1 MNKIIKDQINQ
12 LRPSATL
19 AINEESNRLI
29 RSGKKVY
36 KFGFGQ
42 SPFPVPDSIISALK
56 NNANKNTY
64 LPMQGLEE
72 LRLAIANYLNKN
84 NNNNFKSDDILIGP
98 GTKELMFLTQIAFQ
112 GEVLLPAPSWVSY
125 QPQALIAKNKVHWIQ
140 TTNSSNWFPTA
151 KQLEDKIKSIENKNL
166 LLFINS
172 PNNPSGTVCK
182 NLQEIAEVAKKHKL
196 IILSDEIYSQLTFD
210 NQYRSISNFYP
221 ESTIVSTGLSKWC
234 GAGGWRLG
242 FFAIPDQ
249 LKVLKN
255 SLKILSS
262 ESFTSVSAP
271 IQYAAIEAYKGD
283 HSAYLNT
290 VRKILSFA
298 GNYVYENLQ
307 SNVINVTKSE
317 GGFYLFPE
325 FTNAKFSTSSEM
337 CNDILNKTGVALL
350 SGSDFGLDSNKMIA
364 RLSYTDFD
372 GSNFLKNTL
381 GSKNLDKV
389 DLEKY
394 APNIVEGVIKLK
406 EWSSSLRDFRSL
418 T

>member
-19 AINEESNRLI
+19 AINEESNRLK

-72 LRLAIANYLNKN
+72 LRSAIANYLNKN
-84 NNNNFKSDDILIGP
+84 NNNNFKFDDIIIGP

-151 KQLEDKIKSIENKNL
+151 AQLENKIKSVKNKNL

-172 PNNPSGTVCK
+172 PNNPAGTVCK
-182 NLQEIAEVAKKHKL
+182 NLQEITEVAKKYKL

-221 ESTIVSTGLSKWC
+221 EGTIVSSGLSKWC

-271 IQYAAIEAYKGD
+271 IQYAAIEAYEGD
-283 HSAYLNT
+283 HSTYLNT

-298 GNYVYENLQ
+298 GNYVYENLK
-307 SNVINVTKSE
+307 SNLSNLTKPE

-325 FTNAKFSTSSEM
+325 FTNAKFSSSSEM
-337 CNDILNKTGVALL
+337 CKDILNKTGVALL
-350 SGSDFGLDSNKMIA
+350 PGSDFGLHSNKMIA

-381 GSKNLDKV
+381 GSKNLDKA

-406 EWSSSLRDFRSL
+406 EWSNSL
-418 T
+418 

>member
-1 MNKIIKDQINQ
+1 
-12 LRPSATL
+12 L

-42 SPFPVPDSIISALK
+42 SPFPIPENIILALK

-72 LRLAIANYLNKN
+72 LRLTIANYLNKN

-151 KQLEDKIKSIENKNL
+151 EQLEDKIKSIENKNL

-210 NQYRSISNFYP
+210 NQYKSISNYYP

-298 GNYVYENLQ
+298 GNYVYENLK
-307 SNVINVTKSE
+307 SNVINVTKPE

-350 SGSDFGLDSNKMIA
+350 PGSDFGLDSNKMIA

-372 GSNFLKNTL
+372 GSNFLKNTS
-381 GSKNLDKV
+381 GSKNLDKA

-406 EWSSSLRDFRSL
+406 KWSNSL
-418 T
+418 

>member
-19 AINEESNRLI
+19 AINEESNRLKK
-29 RSGKKVY
+29 SGKKIY

-72 LRLAIANYLNKN
+72 LRSAIANYLNKN

-98 GTKELMFLTQIAFQ
+98 GTKELMFLTQIVFQ

-125 QPQALIAKNKVHWIQ
+125 QPQALIAKNTVHWIQ
-140 TTNSSNWFPTA
+140 TTKNSNWFPTA
-151 KQLEDKIKSIENKNL
+151 EQLENKIKSIKNENL

-172 PNNPSGTVCK
+172 PNNPSGTVCN
-182 NLQEIAEVAKKHKL
+182 NLQEIAEVAKKYKL

-210 NQYRSISNFYP
+210 GQYRSISNFYP
-221 ESTIVSTGLSKWC
+221 ERTIVSTGLSKWC

-271 IQYAAIEAYKGD
+271 IQYAAIDAYNSD
-283 HSAYLNT
+283 HSAYLSA

-298 GNYVYENLQ
+298 GNYVYENLK
-307 SNVINVTKSE
+307 SNATNVTKPE

-325 FTNAKFSTSSEM
+325 FTNAKFSSSSEM
-337 CNDILNKTGVALL
+337 CKDILNKTGVALL
-350 SGSDFGLDSNKMIA
+350 PGSDFGLHSNKMIV

-381 GSKNLDKV
+381 GSKNLDKA

-394 APNIVEGVIKLK
+394 APNIVEGVSKLK
-406 EWSSSLRDFRSL
+406 EWSSSL
-418 T
+418 

>member
-1 MNKIIKDQINQ
+1 MSKIIKEQINQ
-12 LRPSATL
+12 LKPSATL
-19 AINEESNRLI
+19 AINEESNKLKK
-29 RSGKKVY
+29 SGKKIY

-42 SPFPVPDSIISALK
+42 SPFPVPETIVSALK

-72 LRLAIANYLNKN
+72 LRSAIANQLNQSN
-84 NNNNFKSDDILIGP
+84 NNDFVAEDIIVGP
-98 GTKELMFLTQIAFQ
+98 GTKELMFLTQIAFA
-112 GEVLLPAPSWVSY
+112 GEILLPAPSWVSY
-125 QPQALIAKNKVHWIQ
+125 QPQAVIAKNKVHWIQ
-140 TTNSSNWFPTA
+140 TSSSSNWFPTVE
-151 KQLEDKIKSIENKNL
+151 QLENKIKSIKNKNL
-166 LLFINS
+166 ILFMNS

-182 NLQEIAEVAKKHKL
+182 NLQEIADVAKKYKL

-221 ESTIVSTGLSKWC
+221 EGTIVSSGLSKWC

-249 LKVLKN
+249 LKELKN

-283 HSAYLNT
+283 HSAYLNA

-298 GNYVYENLQ
+298 GNYVYENLK
-307 SNVINVTKSE
+307 SNVINVTKPE

-350 SGSDFGLDSNKMIA
+350 PGSDFGLDSNKMIA

-381 GSKNLDKV
+381 GSKNLDKA

-406 EWSSSLRDFRSL
+406 KWSNSL
-418 T
+418 

>member
-12 LRPSATL
+12 LKPSATL
-19 AINEESNRLI
+19 AINEESNRLKK
-29 RSGKKVY
+29 SGKKIY

-42 SPFPVPDSIISALK
+42 SPFPVPDTIISALK
-56 NNANKNTY
+56 NNANKNAY

-72 LRLAIANYLNKN
+72 LRSAIANYLNKNN

-98 GTKELMFLTQIAFQ
+98 GTKELMFLTQIVFQ

-125 QPQALIAKNKVHWIQ
+125 QPQALIAKNTVHWIQ
-140 TTNSSNWFPTA
+140 TTKNSNWFPTA
-151 KQLEDKIKSIENKNL
+151 EQLENKIKSIKNKNL

-172 PNNPSGTVCK
+172 PNNPSGTVCN
-182 NLQEIAEVAKKHKL
+182 NLQEIAEVAKKYKL

-210 NQYRSISNFYP
+210 GQYRSISNFYP
-221 ESTIVSTGLSKWC
+221 ERTIVSTGLSKWC

-271 IQYAAIEAYKGD
+271 IQYAAIDAYNSD
-283 HSAYLNT
+283 HSAYLSA

-298 GNYVYENLQ
+298 GNYVYENLK
-307 SNVINVTKSE
+307 SNATNVTKPE

-325 FTNAKFSTSSEM
+325 FTNAKFSSSSEM
-337 CNDILNKTGVALL
+337 CKDILNKTGVALL
-350 SGSDFGLDSNKMIA
+350 PGSDFGLHSNKMIV

-381 GSKNLDKV
+381 GSKNLNKA

-394 APNIVEGVIKLK
+394 APNIVEGVSKLK
-406 EWSSSLRDFRSL
+406 EWSSSL
-418 T
+418 

>member
-151 KQLEDKIKSIENKNL
+151 EQLEDKIKSIENKNL

-210 NQYRSISNFYP
+210 NQYKSISNFYP

-298 GNYVYENLQ
+298 GNYVYENLK

-350 SGSDFGLDSNKMIA
+350 PGSDFGLDSNKMIA

-372 GSNFLKNTL
+372 GSNFLKNTS
-381 GSKNLDKV
+381 GSKNLDKA

-406 EWSSSLRDFRSL
+406 KWSNSL
-418 T
+418 